1 MLHTLGLLPGPKAGE
16 AAQEMQSAGFS
27 FSITNDYPDKIIDG
41 AGQFGMIGKRGQ
53 QGIYS
58 ISALNLNGSDA
69 KILNNAKAKLV
80 DALVSGEELPYSIES
95 TRKVQQLALNLLN
108 DTNTHEKKELLA
120 YLLAHETVGY
130 GPISILLEDGKNI
143 EEIIVNSPTSNICVY
158 HSIHG
163 FCTTNMRFNSERDF
177 RYMINKTIR
186 AVEREINSSAPIID
200 AQLCDGS
207 RVHAQLRPYS
217 INGAAASIRLNG
229 SKSMDLRRLMD
240 FGTATPELLA
250 YLWLAIETNHNI
262 IISGAPAS
270 GKTSFL
276 LALNAFVPRYQ
287 RVITIEEDV
296 NELKFYSNFM
306 NSVSLQGSTVLG
318 RATTR
323 DQVINALHLR
333 PDRLIVG
340 EIRGSETNEMLSGSN
355 YGVPFMTTM
364 HSSGNGQAV
373 ISRLQAKPMGVEPQ
387 ILTMLDVSVFMRQEG
402 LMSRKVDS
410 VLEYRWLSRDEISV
424 EELDTGSGM
433 KMFESCKDGLLDE
446 KALEGSKVINAYM
459 KTHLLSR
466 AQCKKELKK
475 RVEYLKDM
483 PPSKD
488 GGSVPDYIANY
499 WTIR

>member
-1 MLHTLGLLPGPKAGE
+1 MSEVLN
-16 AAQEMQSAGFS
+16 AAK
-27 FSITNDYPDKIIDG
+27 T
-41 AGQFGMIGKRGQ
+41 
-53 QGIYS
+53 
-58 ISALNLNGSDA
+58 
-69 KILNNAKAKLV
+69 KLV
-80 DALVSGEELPYSIES
+80 DALISGEELQYSIEN
-95 TRKVQQLALNLLN
+95 TKKAQQLALNLLGG
-108 DTNTHEKKELLA
+108 TNTNEKKELLA

-130 GPISILLEDGKNI
+130 GPISILLEDSKNI
-143 EEIIVNSPTSNICVY
+143 EEIVVNSPTSNICVY

-163 FCTTNMRFNSERDF
+163 FCTTNLRFNSERDF

-186 AVEREINSSAPIID
+186 AAEREINSNAPIID
-200 AQLCDGS
+200 AQLNDGS

-229 SKSMDLRRLMD
+229 GKSMDLRRLMD
-240 FGTATPELLA
+240 LGTVTPELLA

-318 RATTR
+318 RASTR

-373 ISRLQAKPMGVEPQ
+373 VSRLQAKPMGVEPQ
-387 ILTMLDVSVFMRQEG
+387 ILTMLDVSIFMRQEG
-402 LMSRKVDS
+402 LMSRKVES
-410 VLEYRWLSRDEISV
+410 VVEYRWLSRDEISV
-424 EELDTGSGM
+424 EDLDAGSEM
-433 KMFESCKDGLLDE
+433 KMFELGKDGALNEDGIGR
-446 KALEGSKVINAYM
+446 LEGRRRVHGDAPAQPSAVQEGAEEKSRIPEGHALLKGRRERSGIHSKLLGDQM
-459 KTHLLSR
+459 KQLPRIVLRNFAILLLAAVHNLLCVRHEAGSACCIDR
-466 AQCKKELKK
+466 LCLCFGRLDLGAQAKTEEGARL
-475 RVEYLKDM
+475 
-483 PPSKD
+483 
-488 GGSVPDYIANY
+488 
-499 WTIR
+499 

>member
-1 MLHTLGLLPGPKAGE
+1 MLQTLGLSPGLEVGE
-16 AAQEMQSAGFS
+16 TIPEAQSAGLS
-27 FSITNDYPDKIIDG
+27 FSVTGDYPDKVLAG

-53 QGIYS
+53 QVMYS
-58 ISALNLNGSDA
+58 ISVLNLGSGDVRT
-69 KILNNAKAKLV
+69 LNATKSKLV
-80 DALVSGEELPYSIES
+80 DALISGEEFQYSEENL
-95 TRKVQQLALNLLN
+95 RKTQQLALNLLGG
-108 DTNTHEKKELLA
+108 TSTSEKKELLA

-130 GPISILLEDGKNI
+130 GPISILLEDNKNI
-143 EEIIVNSPTSNICVY
+143 EEIVINSPTSNICIY

-163 FCTTNMRFNSERDF
+163 FCTTNLRFNSERDF

-186 AVEREINSSAPIID
+186 AAEREINSNAPIID
-200 AQLCDGS
+200 AQLNDGS

-240 FGTATPELLA
+240 LGTVTPELLA
-250 YLWLAIETNHNI
+250 YLWLAVETNHNL

-276 LALNAFVPRYQ
+276 LALNAFVPKYQ

-296 NELKFYSNFM
+296 NELKFHSNFM

-318 RATTR
+318 RASTR

-364 HSSGNGQAV
+364 HSSGNGQA
-373 ISRLQAKPMGVEPQ
+373 ILSRLQAKPMGVEPQ

-402 LMSRKVDS
+402 LMSRKVES

-424 EELDTGSGM
+424 DELDSGSEM
-433 KMFESCKDGLLDE
+433 KMLELGKNGAQNED
-446 KALEGSKVINAYM
+446 AIEGSKVVGAYM
-459 KTHLLSR
+459 ETHLVSLAR
-466 AQCKKELKK
+466 CRKELKK
-475 RVEYLKDM
+475 RAEYLKAM

-499 WTIR
+499 WAIK